1 MTSCK
6 IPPLPRSPTQ
16 RHRPTADLTYADIEQ
31 SITEMGNAK
40 LSKFSEIILEQSE
53 NVERSKRFEIFE
65 PEEIIINNT
74 NHAQTT
80 EEVCQME
87 ERDKAISKQLA
98 KIRALTYALEQEQ
111 KCIRL
116 TLTGK

>member
-1 MTSCK
+1 M
-6 IPPLPRSPTQ
+6 PPIPRSPLI

-31 SITEMGNAK
+31 SITELGNAK
-40 LSKFSEIILEQSE
+40 LSKFTEFIQEQSA
-53 NVERSKRFEIFE
+53 NAERAKRFEIFE
-65 PEEIIINNT
+65 PEEVILNN
-74 NHAQTT
+74 NVIQST